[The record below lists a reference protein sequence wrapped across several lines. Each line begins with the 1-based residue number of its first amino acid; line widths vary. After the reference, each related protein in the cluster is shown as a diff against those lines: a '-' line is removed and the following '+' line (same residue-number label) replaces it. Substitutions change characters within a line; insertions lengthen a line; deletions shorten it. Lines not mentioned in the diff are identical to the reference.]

1 MTEYDAVRTDGLSPV
16 IEKIR
21 RFRRK
26 SFTLIEL
33 LVVIAIIAILAGMI
47 FPTLGK
53 VRRKA
58 KLTECMSNLRQVGVA
73 FSSYMTEYSDTFPVA
88 AMKLSV
94 NTSGASSIASI
105 MKSYVG
111 NNVKVFRCPEDIQP
125 EKKYA
130 GNTLDKTFFEAE
142 ETSYE
147 YASMLGGRKLGTKM
161 GPPGSS
167 MTTAQMV
174 VMFDFEC
181 FHRSSSLLS
190 VFQDEDSTQELKV
203 AGKGGAKNYLFADWH
218 VSDTFQ

>member
-1 MTEYDAVRTDGLSPV
+1 MKEYGSERTAGSGPG
-16 IEKIR
+16 IEKVR
-21 RFRRK
+21 RYRRK
-26 SFTLIEL
+26 GFTLIEL

-58 KLTECMSNLRQVGVA
+58 KLTECMSNLRQIGVA
-73 FSSYMTEYSDTFPVA
+73 FSSYMTDYRDTFPVA
-88 AMKLSV
+88 AIKLSV
-94 NTSGASSIASI
+94 NTSGASSIASV

-111 NNVKVFRCPEDIQP
+111 NNVRVFRCPEDIQP
-125 EKKYA
+125 EKKYT

-147 YASMLGGRKLGTKM
+147 YAGMLGGRKLGTKM
-161 GPPGSS
+161 GPPGSNI
-167 MTTAQMV
+167 TTAQMV

-190 VFQDEDSTQELKV
+190 VFQDDDSTQELKV